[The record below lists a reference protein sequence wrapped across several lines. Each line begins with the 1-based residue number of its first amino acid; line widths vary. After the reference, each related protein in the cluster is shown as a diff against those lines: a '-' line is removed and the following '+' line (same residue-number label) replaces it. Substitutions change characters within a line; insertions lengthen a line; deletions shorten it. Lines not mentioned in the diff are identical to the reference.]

1 MNKLWEDSNYVRSE
15 YVKNLINSGITYYN
29 RGDFSSAGAL
39 FEQAIKE
46 GDEGVTAKNNLSF
59 MIRRQE
65 YISENYKLY
74 DLLEQCKE
82 SGGAFAIINYAMY
95 LVSIDKWE
103 GGRKFFCVFE

>member
-1 MNKLWEDSNYVRSE
+1 M
-15 YVKNLINSGITYYN
+15 
-29 RGDFSSAGAL
+29 
-39 FEQAIKE
+39 
-46 GDEGVTAKNNLSF
+46 TAKNNLSF

-82 SGGAFAIINYAMY
+82 SGGAFAIINYAMH

-103 GGRKFFCVFE
+103 EADFLSYQSLSIG